1 MAPKDL
7 ANLALDQTA
16 QIWQIE
22 IEYLLLILGKYYSWS
37 QGSHE
42 QDAPKNMIKNKIY
55 YCQLEVKVCETGN
68 VDIQMRQIARVAGIH
83 GDVRAIDTF
92 PPFPRGKRFK
102 TNQTNYIKFKI
113 YFMAVL

>member
-1 MAPKDL
+1 
-7 ANLALDQTA
+7 
-16 QIWQIE
+16 
-22 IEYLLLILGKYYSWS
+22 
-37 QGSHE
+37 
-42 QDAPKNMIKNKIY
+42 MIKKIKSTIANSRLKFAKLVTY
-55 YCQLEVKVCETGN
+55 

-113 YFMAVL
+113 YFMTVL